1 MAMWNKVW
9 ITKRKTKKGIRY
21 DLRWYD
27 RRGFQHSESAG
38 TNRRTAESLRKK
50 KEWELNQGIVTGTER
65 ISYDRF
71 VKEHIELRQG
81 TVAPSTIKI
90 EIRVLDL
97 VREICRPRMISDLK
111 PVSIEKF
118 KAERLKTLSV
128 SYVNL
133 HLRTLRSILNKAV
146 RRGYLKSN
154 PAKGIDY
161 AQDVEKPKRILE
173 VEDIEALLDAC
184 PNVKWRVFCY
194 LAVACG
200 LRLGEI
206 TNLLWKDVDLEKGLV
221 HVQNRQDW
229 RTKGKRN
236 RTVGLNERGNQMLE
250 KLRLQ
255 TGFRRYV
262 LVTKEGR
269 QWRNNIH
276 RDFDRIVDKSGITRC
291 TPQDLRKTFCSQLA
305 MAGLNEAIVQRLAGH
320 ANITTTLKYYTE
332 IFQKD
337 LKEATRKLAY

>member
-1 MAMWNKVW
+1 MWSKVW
-9 ITKRKTKKGIRY
+9 ITSRKTKKGVRY

-27 RRGFQHSESAG
+27 RSGFQHSESAG
-38 TNRRTAESLRKK
+38 TNQRTAESLRKK
-50 KEWELNQGIVTGTER
+50 KEWELNQGLVTGTER
-65 ISYDRF
+65 ISFDKF
-71 VKEHIELRQG
+71 VKEHLELRQG
-81 TVAPSTIKI
+81 TIAPSTIRI
-90 EIRVLDL
+90 ERRVLGL
-97 VREICRPRMISDLK
+97 VKEICRPRMVADLK

-118 KAERLKTLSV
+118 KAKRLKTLSV

-146 RRGYLKSN
+146 KRGYLKSN
-154 PAKGIDY
+154 PAKEVDY
-161 AQDVEKPKRILE
+161 AQEVEKPKRILE
-173 VEDIEALLDAC
+173 VQEIEALLDAC
-184 PNVKWRVFCY
+184 SNVKWRIFCY

-200 LRLGEI
+200 LWLGEI

-229 RTKGKRN
+229 KTKGKRN
-236 RTVGLNERGNQMLE
+236 RTVALNERSIQMLE

-262 LVTKEGR
+262 LVTKDGR
-269 QWRNNIH
+269 QWHNNIH
-276 RDFDRIVDKSGITRC
+276 RDFGNLVRRAGIDRC
-291 TPQDLRKTFCSQLA
+291 TPHDLRKTFCSQLA
-305 MAGLNEAIVQRLAGH
+305 MAGLNEAVVQRLAGH

-337 LKEATRKLAY
+337 LREATRKLAY

>member
-1 MAMWNKVW
+1 MWSKVW
-9 ITKRKTKKGIRY
+9 ITKRKTKKGVRY

-27 RRGFQHSESAG
+27 RSGFQHSESAG
-38 TNRRTAESLRKK
+38 TNRRIAESLRKK
-50 KEWELNQGIVTGTER
+50 KEWELNQGLVTGTER
-65 ISYDRF
+65 ISYDKF
-71 VKEHIELRQG
+71 VKEHLELRQG

-90 EIRVLDL
+90 ERRVLDL
-97 VREICRPRMISDLK
+97 VRTICRPRMISDLK

-118 KAERLKTLSV
+118 KAQRLKTVSV
-128 SYVNL
+128 TYVNL

-154 PAKGIDY
+154 PAKEVGY
-161 AQDVEKPKRILE
+161 AQDMEKPKRILE
-173 VEDIEALLDAC
+173 VEEIESLIDAC
-184 PNVKWRVFCY
+184 SNLKWRTFCY

-200 LRLGEI
+200 LRFSEI
-206 TNLLWKDVDLEKGLV
+206 ANLLWKDVDLEKGLV

-229 RTKGKRN
+229 KTKGRRN
-236 RTVGLNERGNQMLE
+236 RTVGLNDRAIQILGKM
-250 KLRLQ
+250 RLQ

-262 LVTKEGR
+262 LVTKDGR

-276 RDFDRIVDKSGITRC
+276 RDFGNIVRRARIDHC
-291 TPQDLRKTFCSQLA
+291 TPHDLRKTFCSQLA
-305 MAGLNEAIVQRLAGH
+305 MAGLNEAVVQRLAGH

-337 LKEATRKLAY
+337 LKEATKKLAY